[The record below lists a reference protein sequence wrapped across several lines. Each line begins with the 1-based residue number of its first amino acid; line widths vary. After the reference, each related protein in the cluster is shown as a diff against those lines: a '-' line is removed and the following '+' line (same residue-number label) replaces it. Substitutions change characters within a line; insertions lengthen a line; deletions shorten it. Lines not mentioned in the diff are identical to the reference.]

1 MEYKIY
7 IFNDDKLQDI
17 NFDFLALQSI
27 LASYNVDISSFSLLK
42 FQKEGI
48 AEAIKE
54 GGNLILFFKNK
65 DIDSVI
71 CDNIKLLGNDKHI
84 IDDQIALFNNDG
96 NKIIFVPY
104 DLNWKVL
111 LNKINFNPNR
121 GNKTCTFKLFSV
133 SKNYVEEILSGL
145 KNEIPSLEYSVLS
158 RRLLVDVY
166 ISYDGTDD
174 LIDDNQVRIATAF
187 KDFIYSENSLGLSRS
202 IRQIANLKGIK
213 LAICEGI
220 TGGSLLKEICSN
232 ICIKELLAQG
242 KVEYLKGDITADEV
256 YRQTLSLF
264 KDNDDQEIFAI
275 NVQGK
280 FEEHGITCIYAMGNK
295 DSIDVYKNTFK
306 VNKEDAVE
314 YAVEAILFNIVKKL
328 RQNNLSF

>member
-17 NFDFLALQSI
+17 GFDFPALQNI
-27 LASYNVDISSFSLLK
+27 LAGYNAKISSFSLVK
-42 FQKEGI
+42 FQKEKV
-48 AEAIKE
+48 AEIIKE
-54 GGNLILFFKNK
+54 GGNLILFFKNQ
-65 DIDSVI
+65 DIDDVI
-71 CDNIKLLGNDKHI
+71 CENIKLLGGDKHI
-84 IDDQIALFNNDG
+84 IEDQIALFIKDNV
-96 NKIIFVPY
+96 KTIFVPF
-104 DLNWKVL
+104 DLNWQVL
-111 LNKINFNPNR
+111 LAKINFNPNR
-121 GNKTCTFKLFSV
+121 ANKNCTFKLFGV
-133 SKNYVEEILSGL
+133 SKKQVEELLSNL

-166 ISYDGTDD
+166 ISYNGVDD
-174 LIDDNQVRIATAF
+174 LIDDNQVKIATAF
-187 KDFIYSENSLGLSRS
+187 KDFIYSENSLGLARS

-220 TGGSLLKEICSN
+220 TGGSILKEVCSN
-232 ICIKELLAQG
+232 ICIKDLLAQG
-242 KVEYLKGDITADEV
+242 KVEYLKGEITTDEV

-264 KDNDDQEIFAI
+264 DEGDGQDIFAI

-280 FEEHGITCIYAMGNK
+280 FEDNGITCIYAMGNK
-295 DSIDVYKNTFK
+295 NSLDVYKNTFK
-306 VNKEDAVE
+306 VCKEEAVE